1 MYEKRSAANMLR
13 AVGMH
18 PKYKGYA
25 YVLCILEKTGMEPER
40 LYGSAGEMYRLVE
53 EKFGIKRAAMERCIR
68 FAIQRTWET
77 GNDKL
82 KELFGAYDVC
92 CMPTIT
98 EFLAVMTE
106 GLCCGRYFAQAAF
119 VFAAG
124 GKCKQHHKAQQQSCQ
139 SFHDKHIPPYQ
150 FTAIL

>member
-40 LYGSAGEMYRLVE
+40 LYGSGEGMFHRLYGSAGEMYRLVE

-68 FAIQRTWET
+68 FAIQRTWDT

-106 GLCCGRYFAQAAF
+106 GLCCGR
-119 VFAAG
+119 G
-124 GKCKQHHKAQQQSCQ
+124 GRRA
-139 SFHDKHIPPYQ
+139 
-150 FTAIL
+150 

>member
-53 EKFGIKRAAMERCIR
+53 ENSA
-68 FAIQRTWET
+68 
-77 GNDKL
+77 
-82 KELFGAYDVC
+82 
-92 CMPTIT
+92 
-98 EFLAVMTE
+98 
-106 GLCCGRYFAQAAF
+106 
-119 VFAAG
+119 
-124 GKCKQHHKAQQQSCQ
+124 
-139 SFHDKHIPPYQ
+139 
-150 FTAIL
+150 

>member
-1 MYEKRSAANMLR
+1 MYEKKKRGEYAEGGA
-13 AVGMH
+13 GMQ
-18 PKYKGYA
+18 PGKYKGYA

-68 FAIQRTWET
+68 FAIQRTWDT

-106 GLCCGRYFAQAAF
+106 GLCCGR
-119 VFAAG
+119 G
-124 GKCKQHHKAQQQSCQ
+124 ETQSL
-139 SFHDKHIPPYQ
+139 I
-150 FTAIL
+150 ILRL

>member
-68 FAIQRTWET
+68 FAIQRTWIRAT
-77 GNDKL
+77 TSSKS
-82 KELFGAYDVC
+82 C
-92 CMPTIT
+92 
-98 EFLAVMTE
+98 LARTM
-106 GLCCGRYFAQAAF
+106 YAA
-119 VFAAG
+119 
-124 GKCKQHHKAQQQSCQ
+124 CPQ
-139 SFHDKHIPPYQ
+139 
-150 FTAIL
+150 

>member
-1 MYEKRSAANMLR
+1 
-13 AVGMH
+13 
-18 PKYKGYA
+18 
-25 YVLCILEKTGMEPER
+25 MEPER

-68 FAIQRTWET
+68 FAIQRTWDT

-106 GLCCGRYFAQAAF
+106 GLCCGR
-119 VFAAG
+119 G
-124 GKCKQHHKAQQQSCQ
+124 GRRA
-139 SFHDKHIPPYQ
+139 
-150 FTAIL
+150 

>member
-68 FAIQRTWET
+68 FAIQRTWDT

-82 KELFGAYDVC
+82 KELFHPWFIVTVDICYV
-92 CMPTIT
+92 
-98 EFLAVMTE
+98 
-106 GLCCGRYFAQAAF
+106 F
-119 VFAAG
+119 VFLFP
-124 GKCKQHHKAQQQSCQ
+124 KVL
-139 SFHDKHIPPYQ
+139 HDPSLTHLSG
-150 FTAIL
+150 T

>member
-68 FAIQRTWET
+68 FAIQRTWDT

-82 KELFGAYDVC
+82 KELFSAYDVC

-106 GLCCGRYFAQAAF
+106 GLCCGR
-119 VFAAG
+119 G
-124 GKCKQHHKAQQQSCQ
+124 GRRA
-139 SFHDKHIPPYQ
+139 
-150 FTAIL
+150 

>member
-53 EKFGIKRAAMERCIR
+53 EKFGIKAGGHGALYTLCHTAHVGYGQRQAQRAVWRVRCMR
-68 FAIQRTWET
+68 
-77 GNDKL
+77 
-82 KELFGAYDVC
+82 
-92 CMPTIT
+92 MPTIT

-106 GLCCGRYFAQAAF
+106 GLCCGR
-119 VFAAG
+119 G
-124 GKCKQHHKAQQQSCQ
+124 GRRA
-139 SFHDKHIPPYQ
+139 
-150 FTAIL
+150 

>member
-68 FAIQRTWET
+68 FAIQRTWDT

-92 CMPTIT
+92 TIT

-106 GLCCGRYFAQAAF
+106 GLCCGR
-119 VFAAG
+119 G
-124 GKCKQHHKAQQQSCQ
+124 GRRA
-139 SFHDKHIPPYQ
+139 
-150 FTAIL
+150 